1 MTTILI
7 DLRQAREAAPDNLP
21 SLQAH
26 LAQLVGEPFRF
37 ARVSY
42 GDELTL
48 HFGDLR
54 PARSP
59 KLKARL
65 YGAYI
70 LGVRASS
77 WVLKAGTEPL
87 VLSAGIDPENVP
99 SGFGQPIRKEEI
111 ETIEFIQPGSRVLFA
126 SPFAVKPVNGFGL
139 HLGFSDGSA
148 IHILPAPPDA
158 EESVATEDEAL
169 PELAD
174 WELIAP
180 SGLLSAGPGPIWAF
194 KPRPDA
200 APDPAGM

>member
-1 MTTILI
+1 MTTNLI

-21 SLQAH
+21 SLQAY

-59 KLKARL
+59 KLKARS

-70 LGVRASS
+70 LGVRTSS
-77 WVLKAGTEPL
+77 WILKAGTVPL

-99 SGFGQPIRKEEI
+99 SGFGQPVRNEEI
-111 ETIEFIQPGSRVLFA
+111 ETTEFIQPGSRVLFA
-126 SPFAVKPVNGFGL
+126 SAFVVKPANGFGL

-148 IHILPAPPDA
+148 IHILPAPSDA
-158 EESVATEDEAL
+158 EGSEDEAL

-180 SGLLSAGPGPIWAF
+180 SGLLSAGPGSIWAF